1 VLNIKP
7 AHIAFSVPLA
17 VAGYLLGNYFSGLF
31 NGLVGVLNQYA
42 IGYYIYFFI
51 IGIPALGLCYLENK
65 FIYSRFMALTT
76 NFDIW
81 GLSLG
86 LAVSLVLI
94 Y

>member
-7 AHIAFSVPLA
+7 SHMALSIPLA
-17 VAGYLLGNYFSGLF
+17 ILGYLVGSYFSGSLT
-31 NGLVGVLNQYA
+31 GLTGALKQYA
-42 IGYYIYFFI
+42 IGYYIYFFLV
-51 IGIPALGLCYLENK
+51 GIPALGLCYLENK
-65 FIYSRFMALTT
+65 FIYSRFMALAT

-86 LAVSLVLI
+86 LAVSLVLV